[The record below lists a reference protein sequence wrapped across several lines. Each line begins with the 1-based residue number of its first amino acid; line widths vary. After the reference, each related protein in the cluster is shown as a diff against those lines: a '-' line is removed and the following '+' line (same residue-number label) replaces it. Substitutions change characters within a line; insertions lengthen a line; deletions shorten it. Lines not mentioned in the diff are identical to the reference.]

1 MRKCCAGSEYE
12 SVNPLGALNPP
23 PYYVPRDEAFE
34 RVKNSDFLADTIRS
48 KGHQLIPKYSAKIKP
63 DFDSVDEIKRLYA
76 PRGSDLGGLNNMLAN
91 DVNVLKE
98 QHQPFVFLQELVR
111 PDGQWNT
118 PFQYPLP
125 GILQGLPSLH
135 SIAILVTLL
144 YKLPCSWSLGFRV
157 LRVWD

>member
-1 MRKCCAGSEYE
+1 
-12 SVNPLGALNPP
+12 VNPLDALSPP

-34 RVKNSDFLADTIRS
+34 RGKNSDFLADTIRS

-76 PRGSDLGGLNNMLAN
+76 PRGSDLGGLNNMLAD
-91 DVNVLKE
+91 DVNVPKE
-98 QHQPFVFLQELVR
+98 QQQPFVFLQELVR

-125 GILQGLPSLH
+125 GILQGPPSMH
-135 SIAILVTLL
+135 SHRN
-144 YKLPCSWSLGFRV
+144 PCDFVVQTPYSWSLGFRV
-157 LRVWD
+157 VRV